1 MLLLKN
7 IKFIITQDEKRRI
20 LENCD
25 LLVEKGKIKKIE
37 KNIKVSQKV
46 KVFDCQKGI
55 LLPALFNLHTHLSM
69 TLFRGFKD
77 YLPLH
82 QWLKEIWKKEVK
94 LTPQDIKTGSEI
106 GIKELLSNGTAGFLD
121 MYFFPKETAKIAKR
135 FKIKAMLGEPVISI
149 LPIKL
154 NEIIKETKNLC
165 EKYRNDPFI
174 KICVNPHS
182 IYTVS
187 KNDLIKLKNFAK
199 KNNLFFHLHLSE
211 TEKEVKECQRIYKK
225 RPVEFLDEIGI
236 LDEKTILAHVIWI
249 TEKEVKILKKRK
261 VKVVSC
267 PQSNLKLASGI
278 FNFPLFKK
286 YKIKICLGTDG
297 PASNNSL
304 NMFEEMKV
312 FSLLQKG
319 FFKNPTLAQAQEVL
333 DMATING
340 GEIFGKTGR
349 IKKGYS
355 ADFVLLSSK
364 NFSFFPLKKERLLSH
379 IVFSKPEVLA
389 TIVEGE
395 ISFSKN

>member
-7 IKFIITQDEKRRI
+7 IKFIVTQDEKRRI

-25 LLVEKGKIKKIE
+25 VLVDKGKIKKIE

-77 YLPLH
+77 HLPLH

-121 MYFFPKETAKIAKR
+121 MYFFPKETAKIAKKI
-135 FKIKAMLGEPVISI
+135 KIKAMLGEPVISI

-154 NEIIKETKNLC
+154 DEIIKETKNLC
-165 EKYRNDPFI
+165 EEYKNDSFI
-174 KICVNPHS
+174 KICLNPHS

-187 KNDLIKLKNFAK
+187 KNDLIKVKNFAK

-236 LDEKTILAHVIWI
+236 LDEKTILAHVIWV